1 VSQYRQR
8 LMELV
13 EGALVREETVLASGR
28 RSSFYFDGKLVTL
41 QAEGA
46 YLLARHL
53 LDTLPPDSYDA
64 IGGLTMG
71 ADPIAAAVAALSFE
85 LGTPKTAFIVR
96 KEHKAHGR
104 MKQIEG
110 PLQSGA
116 RVVIVDDVA
125 TSGQSILDAVHAVE
139 KEQCQVVAVVALVD
153 RMQGAG
159 ELFSSQG
166 YSFLPVFTALELG
179 VDSEEIEAGRA
190 AASSL

>member
-1 VSQYRQR
+1 MSQYRER

-13 EGALVREETVLASGR
+13 QTALIREETILSSGQ

-46 YLLARHL
+46 YLLARYL
-53 LDTLPPDSYDA
+53 LETIPPESYDA

-71 ADPIAAAVAALSFE
+71 ADPIAASVAALSFE

-96 KEHKAHGR
+96 KERKGHGR

-110 PLQSGA
+110 PLERGS
-116 RVVIVDDVA
+116 RVVVVDDVA
-125 TSGQSILDAVHAVE
+125 TSGKSILDAVHAVE
-139 KEQCQVVAVVALVD
+139 EEGCSVVAVIALVD

-159 ELFSSQG
+159 ELFGNLG
-166 YSFLPVFTALELG
+166 YVFSPVFTAKELG
-179 VDSEEIEAGRA
+179 VAPEEIRAGRPEA
-190 AASSL
+190 TAV